1 MKVAIRYYTKS
12 GNTKKLA
19 DAISSAVGVP
29 AETVASP
36 LTEKVDVLFLGSSVY
51 AAGVAEAVK
60 KFIAENKEQIG
71 QIVNFSTAAL
81 IPSTYNQVKKLAESN
96 QIPISEK
103 EFHCK
108 GSFAMVHKGKPD
120 AKDLE
125 DVAVFA
131 KDIVK
136 E

>member
-29 AETVASP
+29 ALSVTSP
-36 LTEKVDVLFLGSSVY
+36 LTEKADVLFLGSSVY

-60 KFIAENKEQIG
+60 KFIADNKGQIG

-81 IPSTYNQVKKLAESN
+81 LPSTYNQVKKLAQSN

-120 AKDLE
+120 ARDLE
-125 DVAVFA
+125 DVAAFA